1 MRWRSLAVGLVGLST
16 LAVLFGWLV
25 SGTAFAKLE
34 IPVAPPLDRPIVD
47 QTKTLSNED
56 IARISNLIKAER
68 QKKSLQIGVLII
80 DTLGND
86 DSLEEYS
93 LKVARRWGIG
103 DKKQSNGALLFI
115 AKNDRKMRIEVGNGM
130 EGSLTD
136 ARASRIIRDT
146 IAPQFRSG
154 DYAGG
159 VEAGVK
165 RIIDA
170 AENKNQKLDDDNTIK
185 SIVSGTFSFVV
196 IAIIVIVSIKVDS
209 RPGRRRRR
217 RNRWW
222 WIGGIGSGGSSG
234 SGGFGGGGFSGG
246 GFSGGG
252 ASGSW

>member
-1 MRWRSLAVGLVGLST
+1 MRWRSLAVGLVGLSIS
-16 LAVLFGWLV
+16 AVLFGWLV
-25 SGTAFAKLE
+25 SGTAFAKLQ
-34 IPVAPPLDRPIVD
+34 IPAAPPFDRPIVD

-56 IARISNLIKAER
+56 VSRISNLINAER
-68 QKKSLQIGVLII
+68 QKKSLQIGVLMI
-80 DTLGND
+80 DTLGSD

-93 LKVARRWGIG
+93 LKVARQWGIG

-136 ARASRIIRDT
+136 ARASQIIRNT
-146 IAPQFRSG
+146 IAPKFRSG

-170 AENKNQKLDDDNTIK
+170 AEGRNLSDNDMDGE
-185 SIVSGTFSFVV
+185 SIVSMLFIVIFITIIV
-196 IAIIVIVSIKVDS
+196 IAILKGNGSN
-209 RPGRRRRR
+209 GRRRRY
-217 RNRWW
+217 WW
-222 WIGGIGSGGSSG
+222 LAGGSDSGSSG
-234 SGGFGGGGFSGG
+234 SSSSGGSFGGG

-252 ASGSW
+252 ASGGW

>member
-34 IPVAPPLDRPIVD
+34 IPAAPPLERPIID
-47 QTKTLSNED
+47 QTESLANED
-56 IARISNLIKAER
+56 IDRIAQLINAER
-68 QKKSLQIGVLII
+68 QKKSFQIGVLMIP
-80 DTLGND
+80 TLGSD

-93 LKVARRWGIG
+93 LKVARQWGIG
-103 DKKQSNGALLFI
+103 DKKKSNGVLLLI
-115 AKNDRKMRIEVGNGM
+115 AKNDRKMRIEVGNSM

-136 ARASRIIRDT
+136 ARASQIIRNT
-146 IAPQFRSG
+146 IAPKFRSG

-170 AENKNQKLDDDNTIK
+170 AEGRNLSDNDIDGE
-185 SIVSGTFSFVV
+185 SIVSMLFIVIFITIIV
-196 IAIIVIVSIKVDS
+196 IAILKGNGSNGS
-209 RPGRRRRR
+209 RRRY
-217 RNRWW
+217 WW
-222 WIGGIGSGGSSG
+222 LAGGSDSSSSGSSSSGGS
-234 SGGFGGGGFSGG
+234 FGGG

-252 ASGSW
+252 ASGGW

>member
-34 IPVAPPLDRPIVD
+34 IPVAPPLERPIID
-47 QTKTLSNED
+47 QTESLANED
-56 IARISNLIKAER
+56 IDRIAQLINAER
-68 QKKSLQIGVLII
+68 QKKSFQIGVLMISM
-80 DTLGND
+80 LGSD

-93 LKVARRWGIG
+93 LKVARQWGIG
-103 DKKQSNGALLFI
+103 DKKKSNGVLLLI

-130 EGSLTD
+130 EGLLTD
-136 ARASRIIRDT
+136 ARASQIIRNT
-146 IAPQFRSG
+146 IAPKFRSG

-170 AENKNQKLDDDNTIK
+170 AEGRNLSDNDIDGE
-185 SIVSGTFSFVV
+185 SIVSMLFIVIFITIIV
-196 IAIIVIVSIKVDS
+196 IAILKGNGSNGS
-209 RPGRRRRR
+209 RRRY
-217 RNRWW
+217 WW
-222 WIGGIGSGGSSG
+222 LAGGSDSGSSG
-234 SGGFGGGGFSGG
+234 SSSSGGSFGGG

-252 ASGSW
+252 ASGGW